1 MGTVPMRTGDP
12 MSIRRVWC
20 NDAGGAETARS
31 VRRSAR
37 DEGHL
42 MDLVKI
48 ATWSEV
54 GDREP
59 VGVTVDGIDLV
70 IVRQGQEH
78 SVLYG
83 RCLHRGALL
92 ADGHVQ
98 GD

>member
-1 MGTVPMRTGDP
+1 
-12 MSIRRVWC
+12 
-20 NDAGGAETARS
+20 
-31 VRRSAR
+31 
-37 DEGHL
+37 

-70 IVRQGQEH
+70 IIRQGDEH

-98 GD
+98 GEDLICGVHGWTTGSSPA